1 MTLNFSLTNM
11 QLNYVCQ
18 IQPNKTKEGLQF
30 IWDTVPNSDDPRNPL
45 SCQGGGGFSA
55 TAIIACDPNAAV
67 ESMSIDSVS
76 KISCKFNI
84 KMRSEAACK
93 PKPFVPIPIANN
105 DEPWG
110 WFSILFYPF
119 HRIFTLLYVGHSLH
133 VSSKR
138 LRRNS
143 TQKLLGA
150 KFFRC
155 KSCCMSIIGRSSDGG
170 GTTSY
175 NEFGTSNASSS
186 NMNSRFSNTYNPARH
201 ENTVVY
207 DDFIIKARCV
217 YCS

>member
-1 MTLNFSLTNM
+1 M
-11 QLNYVCQ
+11 
-18 IQPNKTKEGLQF
+18 QF

-45 SCQGGGGFSA
+45 RCQGGGGFSA

-76 KISCKFNI
+76 RISCNFNI

-110 WFSILFYPF
+110 WFSIFC
-119 HRIFTLLYVGHSLH
+119 FTLFIGFLLYFALGTVYMY
-133 VSSKR
+133 R
-138 LRRNS
+138 
-143 TQKLLGA
+143 QKGYA
-150 KFFRC
+150 EIPHKSFWERSFFRC

-170 GTTSY
+170 GTTTY

-207 DDFIIKARCV
+207 DDL
-217 YCS
+217 